1 MFVEIYST
9 SEQTSEWNFIFQE
22 NNFFF
27 PYKLINSIV
36 LGKICLLNI
45 QLLPFSYF
53 YENEGIIKFVTGSN

>member
-1 MFVEIYST
+1 MFIEIYSN

-53 YENEGIIKFVTGSN
+53 YEN